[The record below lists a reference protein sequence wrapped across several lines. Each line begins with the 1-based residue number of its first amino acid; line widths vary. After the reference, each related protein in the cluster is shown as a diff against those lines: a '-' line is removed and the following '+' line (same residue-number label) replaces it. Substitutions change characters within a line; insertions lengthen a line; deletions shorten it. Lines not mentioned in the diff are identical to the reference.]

1 MKLVI
6 WIVLLFTAAVVAAMS
21 LGANDGLASFY
32 WRGWRA
38 DVSLNLFIVSLVL
51 LFVAMASS
59 VGVLRW
65 LIGLPQRAKAW
76 RNSRKEQ
83 ALHAALREAVIEF
96 HAARYSRAVKAAER
110 VQQLLLAL
118 PDYTAAAEVR
128 AIAHLQAAMALHRL
142 QNKAQRDQHMHSL
155 QSLPGGAGPAG
166 MPAPRVAAL
175 QEGATLLKAEWSLD
189 DRDAAAS
196 LQWLKM
202 LPPGAARRTQALR
215 LRMQAQRLS
224 GSPLEALRSA
234 RLLAK
239 HQAFTPDAAAS
250 LMRTLARA
258 ALDAARDADELIKIW
273 NEFDREDRRD
283 AAVLA
288 RAVERAGAL
297 QAQAWGRRLLK
308 SAWEG
313 MSRSTPADEREMLVL
328 ALWPVLSGIEPEW
341 LPLLEQQLAQHPRE
355 PVIAAVAGLVFA
367 ERQLFGKAQQ
377 LLEPSAAAAGLPQR
391 LRSACLVRLA
401 HLALDKGDEARAAE
415 CFRRAAESV

>member
-1 MKLVI
+1 
-6 WIVLLFTAAVVAAMS
+6 
-21 LGANDGLASFY
+21 
-32 WRGWRA
+32 
-38 DVSLNLFIVSLVL
+38 
-51 LFVAMASS
+51 
-59 VGVLRW
+59 
-65 LIGLPQRAKAW
+65 
-76 RNSRKEQ
+76 
-83 ALHAALREAVIEF
+83 
-96 HAARYSRAVKAAER
+96 
-110 VQQLLLAL
+110 
-118 PDYTAAAEVR
+118 
-128 AIAHLQAAMALHRL
+128 
-142 QNKAQRDQHMHSL
+142 
-155 QSLPGGAGPAG
+155 
-166 MPAPRVAAL
+166 
-175 QEGATLLKAEWSLD
+175 
-189 DRDAAAS
+189 
-196 LQWLKM
+196 
-202 LPPGAARRTQALR
+202 
-215 LRMQAQRLS
+215 
-224 GSPLEALRSA
+224 
-234 RLLAK
+234 
-239 HQAFTPDAAAS
+239 
-250 LMRTLARA
+250 MRTLARA

-355 PVIAAVAGLVFA
+355 PAIAAVAGLVFA

-415 CFRRAAESV
+415 CFRRAAELV